1 MRKFKTM
8 LVREGDD
15 KKEMIENSKDV
26 YAAMADMRDEPQEI
40 MKVLCLNTRNELI
53 GVTEV
58 SRGTVNSSLVHS
70 REIFRTAILSNATNI
85 IMVHNHPSGD
95 PKPSADDKSVTKK
108 LIRASEIIDIG
119 ILDHVI
125 VGDGFYSF
133 KEEGELDR
141 C

>member
-8 LVREGDD
+8 LVREGDE

-26 YAAMADMRDEPQEI
+26 YAVMADMLDEPQEI

-58 SRGTVNSSLVHS
+58 SRGTVNSSLVHP

-95 PKPSADDKSVTKK
+95 PKPSPEDKSVTKK
-108 LIRASEIIDIG
+108 LIHASEIIG
-119 ILDHVI
+119 IELLDHVI
-125 VGDGFYSF
+125 IGDTFYSF
-133 KEEGELDR
+133 KEEGDM
-141 C
+141 